1 MNTSSDNINANS
13 IDNTEKKFRYWQ
25 NRTLISTI
33 ICYAVFYIV
42 RKNLSMAMPGM
53 QADLGITKAQLGG
66 FLSLH
71 GVVYGLSKFLSGFAA
86 DRFSSRHLLVCG
98 LLMCSICNIVFG
110 FSSSLTLL
118 GVVWVANGLFQGMG
132 FPPIA
137 RLLTHWIPPKELAT
151 KMARWNTSH
160 SIGAGLAFIICGSV
174 VSLGWRWCF
183 YVPSLIALTCVVFV
197 WISIRNTPK
206 SVGLPEIDETE
217 TKNKNVEE
225 TKQAEHVSAEA
236 ESKEYKRLLMKKVF
250 KNRPIWILGIA
261 NVFVY
266 TLRFAVLDWG
276 PTLLKEWKGLSLA
289 DAGWIVALFEIAGV
303 LGILLSGWITDKFF
317 EGKAHRVC
325 VFCMMFAS
333 FFMFLFWKVV
343 SAPAW
348 LYITFLALSGF
359 FIYGPQALGGISTAN
374 IATRKVA
381 ATAVGFHG
389 FWGYLSVLVT
399 GWGVGIMTD
408 KFGWSFSLGFLVWSG
423 LIGAFVFALIW
434 NSKADGYDDI

>member
-1 MNTSSDNINANS
+1 MTTSSDNVNLNAA
-13 IDNTEKKFRYWQ
+13 DNTGKKFKYWQ
-25 NRTLISTI
+25 TRVLISTI

-53 QADLGITKAQLGG
+53 QAELGVTKAQLGI

-71 GVVYGLSKFLSGFAA
+71 GIVYGVSKFLSGFAA

-98 LLMCSICNIVFG
+98 LLMCSICNMIFG
-110 FSSSLTLL
+110 SSSSLMVL
-118 GVVWVANGLFQGMG
+118 GIVWVVNGLFQGMG

-151 KMARWNTSH
+151 KMSRWNTSH
-160 SIGAGLAFIICGSV
+160 SIGAGLAFIICSRV

-183 YVPSLIALTCVVFV
+183 YIPSLIALLCVVFIWV
-197 WISIRNTPK
+197 SIRNTPK
-206 SVGLPEIDETE
+206 SVGLPEIDASEKE
-217 TKNKNVEE
+217 DAE
-225 TKQAEHVSAEA
+225 TKQTEACAEA
-236 ESKEYKRLLMKKVF
+236 ESKEYRRLLMKKVF
-250 KNRPIWILGIA
+250 KNKPIWILGVA
-261 NVFVY
+261 NIFVY

-276 PTLLKEWKGLSLA
+276 PTLLKEWKGLSLSG
-289 DAGWIVALFEIAGV
+289 AGWTVAAFEIAGV
-303 LGILLSGWITDKFF
+303 LGILICGWITDKFF

-325 VFCMMFAS
+325 VISMILAS
-333 FFMFLFWKVV
+333 FFMFLFWKVA

-348 LYITFLALSGF
+348 LYITFLLLSGF
-359 FIYGPQALGGISTAN
+359 FIYGPQALGGIATAN

-389 FWGYLSVLVT
+389 FWGYLSVLIT
-399 GWGVGIMTD
+399 GWGVGIITD
-408 KFGWSFSLGFLVWSG
+408 KFGWSYSLGLLVYSG
-423 LIGAFVFALIW
+423 LIGAFVFALMW